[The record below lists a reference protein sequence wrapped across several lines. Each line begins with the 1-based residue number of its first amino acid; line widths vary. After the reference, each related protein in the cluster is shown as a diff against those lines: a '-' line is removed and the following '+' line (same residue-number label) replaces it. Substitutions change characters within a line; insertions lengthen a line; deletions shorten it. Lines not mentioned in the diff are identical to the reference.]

1 MEPEKSKDE
10 LRSIDAP
17 LLRVGVY
24 SVLVNLG
31 LVGAKGILSVV
42 AGSLALRADAIH
54 SLVDVFGSIALI
66 LGLIISGRKT
76 KSFPY
81 GLYKVEN
88 LVSVIISLLLFL
100 AAYEIVREAITGET
114 TATLYTGW
122 VLGAVGALIIVPL
135 LFGRYEVGVGKR
147 VNSPSIIADGTQFKA
162 DVLSS
167 SVVFVA
173 LIGQHFGLPL
183 DRIGAAVI
191 AVLIVRAGWGLM
203 VNSMRVLLDASI
215 DRATLEQIRSV
226 INAEPALS
234 TVENVTGRNSGRYL
248 FVEATVTLRVSD
260 LEKAHLVSERIENRI
275 RKTVP
280 NVDRVLIHYE
290 PRRKTQTLYAV
301 ALAKSQEEISQHF
314 GESPYFALVDI
325 DLEERRVTRQEVVA
339 NPHVALAKGRGIK
352 VAEFLLSYKPDVVVA
367 RESLSRRGP
376 GYALADAGVETM
388 QTETSSLR
396 DLIDQLLAQLN

>member
-1 MEPEKSKDE
+1 MEPHESNEE
-10 LRSIDAP
+10 LRTKDAP
-17 LLRVGVY
+17 LLRVGIY
-24 SVLVNLG
+24 SLLVNLG
-31 LVGAKGILSVV
+31 LVGAKFALSVI

-100 AAYEIVREAITGET
+100 AAYEIVIEAITGET

-122 VLGAVGALIIVPL
+122 VLGAVGALIIVPF

-167 SVVFVA
+167 AVVFVA

-183 DRIGAAVI
+183 DRIAAAVI
-191 AVLIVRAGWGLM
+191 TVFIVRAGWGLM
-203 VNSMRVLLDASI
+203 VNSMRVLLDASV
-215 DRATLEQIRSV
+215 DRDTLERIRSV
-226 INAEPALS
+226 IQAEPALS
-234 TVENVTGRNSGRYL
+234 TIESVTGRNSGRYL

-260 LEKAHLVSERIENRI
+260 LEKAHLVSERIESRI

-290 PRRKTQTLYAV
+290 PRRKTQILYAV
-301 ALAKSQEEISQHF
+301 ALTKSQEEISQHF
-314 GESPYFALVDI
+314 GESPYFALVEI
-325 DLEERRVTRQEVVA
+325 DPKERKVQRQEVVA
-339 NPHVALAKGRGIK
+339 NPHVALAKARGIK
-352 VAEFLLSYKPDVVVA
+352 VAEFLLSYKPDIVVA
-367 RESLSRRGP
+367 RESLSGKGP
-376 GYALADAGVETM
+376 GYTLADAGVETM
-388 QTETSSLR
+388 QTETTSLR
-396 DLIDQLLAQLN
+396 DLIGHLLEQLR